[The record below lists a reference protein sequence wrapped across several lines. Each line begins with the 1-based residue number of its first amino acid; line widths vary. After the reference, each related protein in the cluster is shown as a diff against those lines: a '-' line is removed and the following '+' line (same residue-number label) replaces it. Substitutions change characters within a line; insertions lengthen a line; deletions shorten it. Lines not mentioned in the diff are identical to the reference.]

1 MGTGFISSVKNNIKD
16 IYESRNILR
25 SLIHKELFGH
35 YRNSILGFGWHF
47 VMPMILMVIYYVV
60 FTAVRQNSMPDFWV
74 FIASALFPFNFMMT
88 NLTGGAGTIVSAS
101 GMIKKMYFPRE
112 IIVLSKIIS
121 SFIIMLMGYG
131 VILCIVAISG
141 YPLELAPLLILPA
154 ILLLMGLFVTGYC
167 LFFSSITVY
176 IRDVQY
182 ILSSI
187 SIAFFFGTPMYF
199 TADSVSGL
207 FGTIIWFN
215 PFTYYVEAY
224 HQLIYYGTIPELE
237 IIAICTL
244 LPAISLIVGYSVF
257 NKLKRGFA
265 ERL

>member
-1 MGTGFISSVKNNIKD
+1 MGIGVMTSMKNNVKD
-16 IYESRNILR
+16 IYNSRSILR
-25 SLIHKELFGH
+25 SLISKELFGH

-60 FTAVRQNSMPDFWV
+60 FSAIRQDSMPDFWV

-88 NLTGGAGTIVSAS
+88 NLTGGAGTIVTGS
-101 GMIKKMYFPRE
+101 GMVKKMYFPRE
-112 IIVLSKIIS
+112 IIVLAKIIS

-131 VILCIVAISG
+131 LILGIVAATG
-141 YPLELAPLLILPA
+141 YPLNLST
-154 ILLLMGLFVTGYC
+154 LLLLPIVLALMCVFVTGYC

-182 ILSSI
+182 VLSSI
-187 SIAFFFGTPMYF
+187 SIAFFFCTPMYF
-199 TADSVSGL
+199 PTDGVSGL
-207 FGTIIWFN
+207 FGKIIWLN

-224 HQLIYYGTIPELE
+224 HQILYYGTMPELK
-237 IIAICTL
+237 IMIMCAI
-244 LPAISLIVGYSVF
+244 LPIISLVIGYAVF
-257 NKLKRGFA
+257 NRLKRGFA